1 MNEIQTEFL
10 TDQAGDSQNARV
22 FQFLKLHQGCWVD
35 MPRLV
40 EIGGGYA
47 VHSRIADL
55 RKAGH
60 RIENLVDRSAKPY
73 KSFYRLLP

>member
-1 MNEIQTEFL
+1 MKETQAEFEI
-10 TDQAGDSQNARV
+10 DQAGDTQNARV
-22 FQFLKLHQGCWVD
+22 LAVLTASPGAWVA
-35 MPRLV
+35 MPYLV

-47 VHSRIADL
+47 VHSRISDL

-60 RIENLVDRSAKPY
+60 SIENLVDRSSKPY